1 MLGTYIAP
9 FEDDAS
15 VWARADD
22 CARPSEEVIE
32 MTYNTEKL
40 RPRILEIVFFV
51 IGVILLLLFGAIA
64 SGQTKTEAMK
74 VARGHSQVQQPL
86 YREYRGV
93 RLGMTAAETRA
104 KLGEPAMKSDEQD
117 FYVFSANETAQIV
130 YTGQKVVTIST
141 DYTGGVGA
149 PDYKSVVGEA
159 LLQKPDGSWFRM
171 VLYDSERF
179 WVSYYKSASVEPVV
193 TITIGTMK

>member
-1 MLGTYIAP
+1 
-9 FEDDAS
+9 
-15 VWARADD
+15 
-22 CARPSEEVIE
+22 
-32 MTYNTEKL
+32 MTYDTEKL
-40 RPRILEIVFFV
+40 RPRIVEIVFFV
-51 IGVILLLLFGAIA
+51 IGVILLLLLGAIA
-64 SGQTKTEAMK
+64 SGQTKTAK
-74 VARGHSQVQQPL
+74 GYSQVQQPL
-86 YREYRGV
+86 YKEYRGV

-141 DYTGGVGA
+141 DYLGAVGA
-149 PDYKSVVGEA
+149 PDYKSVVGEE

-171 VLYDSERF
+171 TLYDSERF

>member
-1 MLGTYIAP
+1 
-9 FEDDAS
+9 
-15 VWARADD
+15 
-22 CARPSEEVIE
+22 
-32 MTYNTEKL
+32 MTYNTKKL
-40 RPRILEIVFFV
+40 RTRIVEIVFFV
-51 IGVILLLLFGAIA
+51 MGVILLLLLGVVA

-74 VARGHSQVQQPL
+74 VGREYTKVQQPL
-86 YREYRGV
+86 YKEYRGV

-117 FYVFSANETAQIV
+117 FYVSSANETAQIV

-141 DYTGGVGA
+141 DYNGGVGA
-149 PDYKSVVGEA
+149 PDYKSVVGED
-159 LLQKPDGSWFRM
+159 LLQKPDGSLFRM

-179 WVSYYKSASVEPVV
+179 WVSYYKSASVQPVV

>member
-1 MLGTYIAP
+1 
-9 FEDDAS
+9 
-15 VWARADD
+15 
-22 CARPSEEVIE
+22 

-40 RPRILEIVFFV
+40 GNRIVEMVFFV
-51 IGVILLLLFGAIA
+51 IGVILLLLLGAIA
-64 SGQTKTEAMK
+64 SGQTKTDVK
-74 VARGHSQVQQPL
+74 NVARGHSQAQQPL

-117 FYVFSANETAQIV
+117 FYVLSANETAQIV
-130 YTGQKVVTIST
+130 YTEQKVVTIST

-149 PDYKSVVGEA
+149 PDYKNVVGQE
-159 LLQKPDGSWFRM
+159 LLQKPDGSLFRM

-179 WVSYYKSASVEPVV
+179 WVSYYKSTSVVPVV
-193 TITIGTMK
+193 TITIGNMK

>member
-1 MLGTYIAP
+1 MR
-9 FEDDAS
+9 S
-15 VWARADD
+15 
-22 CARPSEEVIE
+22 S
-32 MTYNTEKL
+32 TEKFKI
-40 RPRILEIVFFV
+40 PIVEIIFYA
-51 IGVILLLLFGAIA
+51 IGVILLLLLGVIA

-74 VARGHSQVQQPL
+74 VARGYSQVQQPL

-93 RLGMTAAETRA
+93 RLGMTAAETRT

-179 WVSYYKSASVEPVV
+179 WVSYYKSASLEPVV

>member
-1 MLGTYIAP
+1 
-9 FEDDAS
+9 
-15 VWARADD
+15 
-22 CARPSEEVIE
+22 VIE

-40 RPRILEIVFFV
+40 RRRIIEIVFFM
-51 IGVILLLLFGAIA
+51 IGVILLLLLGAIA
-64 SGQTKTEAMK
+64 SGQTKSEAMK
-74 VARGHSQVQQPL
+74 VARGYTQVQQPL
-86 YREYRGV
+86 YKEYRGV

-141 DYTGGVGA
+141 DYSGGVGA
-149 PDYKSVVGEA
+149 PDYKSVVGEN
-159 LLQKPDGSWFRM
+159 LLQKPDGSLFKM

>member
-1 MLGTYIAP
+1 
-9 FEDDAS
+9 
-15 VWARADD
+15 
-22 CARPSEEVIE
+22 
-32 MTYNTEKL
+32 MTYNIEK
-40 RPRILEIVFFV
+40 RRTRIVEILFFV
-51 IGVILLLLFGAIA
+51 IGVILLLLLGAIA

-74 VARGHSQVQQPL
+74 TAKGYSQVQQPL
-86 YREYRGV
+86 YKEYRGV

-117 FYVFSANETAQIV
+117 FYVLSTNETAQIV

-141 DYTGGVGA
+141 DYLGGVGA

-159 LLQKPDGSWFRM
+159 LLQKADGSWFRM
-171 VLYDSERF
+171 TLYDSERF
-179 WVSYYKSASVEPVV
+179 WVSYYKSASVQPVV

>member
-1 MLGTYIAP
+1 
-9 FEDDAS
+9 
-15 VWARADD
+15 
-22 CARPSEEVIE
+22 VIE

-40 RPRILEIVFFV
+40 RRRIIEIVFFV
-51 IGVILLLLFGAIA
+51 IGVILLLLLGAIA
-64 SGQTKTEAMK
+64 SGQTKSEAMK
-74 VARGHSQVQQPL
+74 VARGYTQVQQPL
-86 YREYRGV
+86 YKEYRGV

-117 FYVFSANETAQIV
+117 FYLFSANETAQIV
-130 YTGQKVVTIST
+130 YTEQKVVTIST
-141 DYTGGVGA
+141 DYSGGVGA
-149 PDYKSVVGEA
+149 PDYKSVVGEN
-159 LLQKPDGSWFRM
+159 LLQKPDGSLFKM